1 MELRAGP
8 DDAGA
13 RLDAFLAAPL
23 GSRSRAARLIDDG
36 RVTVDGA
43 PVPKRHRLAAGER
56 VVVQDGGEDPPP
68 APAPMAPALPFAVAY
83 EDEHL
88 LVVDKPAGLVVHP
101 AAGHREGTLSQALA
115 GRAAGGEAGRAG
127 IVHRLDKDTS
137 GLLVVARDEATHRAL
152 REALARRALVRE
164 YLALVEGRPPARTG
178 TIDAP
183 LGRDRRHRTRVSTD
197 TDQPRRAVTHFA
209 LEEALPATTLL
220 RVRLETGRTHQI
232 RAHLLAIAHP
242 VAGDPEYGTP
252 GLLGL
257 ERQFLHA
264 ARLAFTHPATGA
276 AVDVR
281 SPLPADLA
289 GALERARGA

>member
-1 MELRAGP
+1 M
-8 DDAGA
+8 
-13 RLDAFLAAPL
+13 
-23 GSRSRAARLIDDG
+23 
-36 RVTVDGA
+36 
-43 PVPKRHRLAAGER
+43 
-56 VVVQDGGEDPPP
+56 
-68 APAPMAPALPFAVAY
+68 
-83 EDEHL
+83 
-88 LVVDKPAGLVVHP
+88 
-101 AAGHREGTLSQALA
+101 
-115 GRAAGGEAGRAG
+115 
-127 IVHRLDKDTS
+127 
-137 GLLVVARDEATHRAL
+137 
-152 REALARRALVRE
+152 
-164 YLALVEGRPPARTG
+164 
-178 TIDAP
+178 
-183 LGRDRRHRTRVSTD
+183 STD

-264 ARLAFTHPATGA
+264 ARLAFAHPATGA